1 MSLGSRRITAKDYE
15 RIAIAVLSC
24 IEKVQATSDKAIAKS
39 LHENSVM
46 AHIIQSDNAWIV
58 EDSYL
63 VVFSVV
69 TPWWAPYKYFEIREE
84 LVLKLSAEG
93 DFSCVPAFL
102 EQRRAAE
109 GASLTA
115 VGTALAR
122 SDDALAAKYEQHGF
136 RREATLLIKEA

>member
-1 MSLGSRRITAKDYE
+1 MASRRITPDDYE
-15 RIAIAVLSC
+15 RIAITVISC
-24 IEKVQATSDKAIAKS
+24 IDIVRATSDKAIARRLDEQRVLTHIITS
-39 LHENSVM
+39 ENS
-46 AHIIQSDNAWIV
+46 WIV

-69 TPWWAPYKYFEIREE
+69 TPWYSPTEICDIREE

-102 EQRRAAE
+102 EQRREAE

-115 VGTALAR
+115 VGTSLASSDSALAT
-122 SDDALAAKYEQHGF
+122 KYEQHGF